1 MRRYLCVLGIVVLG
15 VAGCGRS
22 VDVEQER
29 MALLEADR
37 QWSQAATDLD
47 LFMSYYTSDATSYPP
62 GMPALVGPDAIRKT
76 FTEMY
81 SVPGFSL
88 SWTADKTEVSAS
100 GDVGYTAG
108 TYDLTMGG
116 VKDSGK
122 YITLWRKQPEG
133 TWKVTADIF
142 NSNLPPG
149 GPPVPHTVVS
159 ASSLT
164 WQDGP
169 PGLPPGARF
178 AVVSGDP
185 GRAQPFVIRAQVP
198 AGYRVPPHW
207 HPTTENLTVLSG
219 TVALGM
225 GDQLDEA
232 SMMVLGPGGF
242 GALPGDMRH
251 SFLAKTA
258 ATFQVHGMGPF
269 AITYVNPAD
278 DPRKK

>member
-1 MRRYLCVLGIVVLG
+1 MRRCLCVLGMVALS

-88 SWTADKTEVSAS
+88 SWTADKAEVSAS
-100 GDVGYTAG
+100 GDVGYTTG

-149 GPPVPHTVVS
+149 GPS
-159 ASSLT
+159 AQHVMVAPAAIK
-164 WQDGP
+164 WGAGP
-169 PGLPPGARF
+169 PSLPPGVEI
-178 AVVSGDP
+178 AVISGDP
-185 GRAQPFVIRAQVP
+185 SQAQPFVIRGRFP
-198 AGYRVPPHW
+198 AGWRVPLHW
-207 HPTTENLTVLSG
+207 HPTTEHITVLSG

-225 GDQLDEA
+225 DGGGDQELA
-232 SMMVLGPGGF
+232 AGGF
-242 GALPGDMRH
+242 AVVPAEMRH
-251 SFLAKTA
+251 TFVARTA
-258 ATFQVHGMGPF
+258 GMIQVHGMGPF
-269 AITYVNPAD
+269 AVNYVNPAD
-278 DPRKK
+278 DPSKK